1 MKQLYKYGRQ
11 GDPFLGETMSEIY
24 DDNEKKAVFNH
35 TLRDGVFND
44 IGNSPLKGK
53 IPVGMK
59 YYEPAL
65 ENRIFNDEIK

>member
-1 MKQLYKYGRQ
+1 
-11 GDPFLGETMSEIY
+11 MSEIY
-24 DDNEKKAVFNH
+24 DDKEKKAVFDH

-44 IGNSPLKGK
+44 INRSPLKGK
-53 IPVGMK
+53 IPLGMK